1 MTTLFISNISFKVSE
16 SELKK
21 AFEDFGVVNSCKIV
35 IDKDTK
41 KSKGYGFV
49 DMAEP
54 EALKAIKGLNGVSI
68 GGRELAVKV
77 SEPKN

>member
-1 MTTLFISNISFKVSE
+1 MTIFVSNISFKVSE

-21 AFEDFGVVNSCKIV
+21 AFEDFGVVDSCKIV
-35 IDKDTK
+35 LDKATN
-41 KSKGYGFV
+41 KSKGFGFIE
-49 DMAEP
+49 MEEP
-54 EALKAIKGLNGVSI
+54 EALKAIKGLNGVSL